1 MPVLCEDGAA
11 VVARAGGGL
20 RHPESAASA
29 TLRPVGGSA
38 RVTTARLQL
47 DAVALTDSSALF
59 PIFNDP
65 AGWWYD
71 PTSRHLDVQQSD
83 RWLRRAA
90 QRWSTDGL
98 SYWTVRQIVGGEVI
112 GVGGVQRHAS
122 GCWNLY
128 YRLATAHWGCGYA
141 AELANTAV
149 TTAHAHDDRVPVIA
163 WIAEHN
169 QPSRH
174 VAERIGLQNAGPRV
188 DSNDGQLRLAYAD
201 RELPA
206 P

>member
-1 MPVLCEDGAA
+1 MGDPH
-11 VVARAGGGL
+11 VVI
-20 RHPESAASA
+20 
-29 TLRPVGGSA
+29 
-38 RVTTARLQL
+38 TARLQL
-47 DAVALTDSSALF
+47 DAVALSDVSELF

-71 PTSRHLDVQQSD
+71 PPSRHVDVQQSGS
-83 RWLRRAA
+83 WIRRAA
-90 QRWSTDGL
+90 QRWSDDGL
-98 SYWTVRQIVGGEVI
+98 SYWTVRLIEDHEVI

-128 YRLATAHWGCGYA
+128 YRLATAHWGRGYA
-141 AELANTAV
+141 AELATTAL
-149 TTAHAHDDRVPVIA
+149 TTAHTHDDRVPVIA

-174 VAERIGLQNAGPRV
+174 VAERIGLRNLGLRI
-188 DSNDGQLRLAYAD
+188 DSNDGQPRLAYTD
-201 RELPA
+201 RDLPA